1 LVSIP
6 RQALDAPDPQQKLD
20 PDEVSQ
26 VLPIRLTAD
35 DSDEPFDV
43 IDALTLTRFTNGEQP
58 FARTVRLDRV
68 KPEATLIPPD
78 GRLLRGVR
86 EDTRRSQLVAGD
98 GWTLRAIRWHSG
110 GGEVTV
116 TAESEELADQ
126 VLERAVAGAAAE
138 EKAPSDTVEMGF
150 WYHSSRRGAYR
161 TTRSIAAADWADIRR
176 NYARPVSAAL
186 DSLMTLTA
194 ETVTGRLLLLH
205 GPPGTGKTT
214 ALRSLARA
222 WRGWCQ
228 VDCVLDPDKL
238 FGEPSYL
245 MDLVIGDDSDDGRWR
260 LLLLEDCDEL
270 VRGEAKYATGQALS
284 RLLNLTDGLL
294 GQGRNVMVGI
304 TTNEDLQ
311 QLHPAVVRAGRCLA
325 QVEVGPFAADEAQEW
340 LGDAATAPAEGAT
353 LADLFALRS
362 GRRPVELRREPEPA
376 GGFYL

>member
-1 LVSIP
+1 VAIP
-6 RQALDAPDPQQKLD
+6 HQTLDAPELVDD
-20 PDEVSQ
+20 DVAE

-43 IDALTLTRFTNGEQP
+43 IDALTLTRFTRGEQP
-58 FARTVRLDRV
+58 YARTTRLDRV
-68 KPEATLIPPD
+68 KPEATLMPPD
-78 GRLLRGVR
+78 GRLLRRVR
-86 EDTRRSQLVAGD
+86 EDTRGSTLVGGD
-98 GWTLRAIRWHSG
+98 GWTLRAVRWRGG

-116 TAESEELADQ
+116 TARTEELADR
-126 VLERAVAGAAAE
+126 VLEQAVAGAAAE
-138 EKAPSDTVEMGF
+138 QEPASDSVEMGF

-161 TTRSIAAADWADIRR
+161 TTRSIAAADWSDIRG
-176 NYARPVSAAL
+176 NYSHQVAASL
-186 DSLMTLTA
+186 DELMTLTP

-245 MDLVIGDDSDDGRWR
+245 MDLVIGEETDDDTTYR

-270 VRGEAKYATGQALS
+270 IRGEAKYATGQALS

-294 GQGRNVMVGI
+294 GQGRNVFVGI

-311 QLHPAVVRAGRCLA
+311 QLHPAVVRPGRCLA
-325 QVEVGPFAADEAQEW
+325 QIEVGPLTEDECAEW
-340 LGDAATAPAEGAT
+340 LGDGADVPPGGAT
-353 LADLFALRS
+353 LAEAYALRS